1 MTQKTTAKVNR
12 ISSSRK
18 LNSATSLA
26 AIGEVIK
33 PETANLKIDLENVE
47 VDDYLDSP
55 MKSNKDLRW
64 VELNSDPI
72 SSLATKTVTKKPP
85 PKTTTPVPK
94 SMKNRDSA
102 PNLHNLTPCT
112 VPKTLRRE
120 RTQIQI
126 LRSYTMTTNR

>member
-1 MTQKTTAKVNR
+1 MASVNEVVKKAETAKM
-12 ISSSRK
+12 
-18 LNSATSLA
+18 
-26 AIGEVIK
+26 E
-33 PETANLKIDLENVE
+33 IDTENVNE
-47 VDDYLDSP
+47 DDYLDSP

-64 VELNSDPI
+64 AQVNSDPI
-72 SSLATKTVTKKPP
+72 SSYASKTVTKKPP

-126 LRSYTMTTNR
+126 LRSYTTTSTR

>member
-12 ISSSRK
+12 ISSLRK
-18 LNSATSLA
+18 LNSTSSLA
-26 AIGEVIK
+26 AVDEVIK

-72 SSLATKTVTKKPP
+72 SSLA
-85 PKTTTPVPK
+85 
-94 SMKNRDSA
+94 
-102 PNLHNLTPCT
+102 
-112 VPKTLRRE
+112 
-120 RTQIQI
+120 
-126 LRSYTMTTNR
+126 